1 MHVQDYGSMR
11 PVSYRYCF
19 AAPYDM
25 DIATDD
31 RRRLQSF
38 HIQHQLPGIKW
49 HFFIRKTDIADTTG
63 LPSIQE
69 IIDNRRFALFG
80 HVVRLCARIPAQQAL
95 KFSIA
100 TRSGHRPNA
109 RWSKTPVCPHSSWKK
124 REEKSSKLA
133 MEHQL
138 YPPSSLNHQHSSTD
152 IAGRR
157 YGPLMAIFATMMI
170 MTMMTNRTRL

>member
-1 MHVQDYGSMR
+1 LNNVIKRLTTKSGELLSDARTGLRLYETCILPLLFCGSVTWTLL
-11 PVSYRYCF
+11 P
-19 AAPYDM
+19 
-25 DIATDD
+25 DD

-109 RWSKTPVCPHSSWKK
+109 RWSKTPVCPRSS
-124 REEKSSKLA
+124 
-133 MEHQL
+133 
-138 YPPSSLNHQHSSTD
+138 
-152 IAGRR
+152 
-157 YGPLMAIFATMMI
+157 
-170 MTMMTNRTRL
+170 